1 MDILKTLEE
10 DVTYEV
16 LVSTTDGDNN
26 INIRPFGIRYEDNH
40 FILNLYPNKTL
51 HNIKISGNFIIY
63 FTQDSLLFTKA
74 LLSDLTVEELSGLVD
89 CAVECGVTEFESD
102 FIDDVYG
109 KNVTTKII
117 AKANNLIEYTDR
129 LPIISR
135 ATNNIIELLVDFS
148 RYHFMDKDAR
158 IIFNKKLELTENII
172 KRTGNK
178 KHLQSL
184 KMLKKELKQE

>member
-16 LVSTTDGDNN
+16 LVSTTDEDNN
-26 INIRPFGIRYEDNH
+26 INIRPFGICYCDNH

-51 HNIKISGNFIIY
+51 HNIKKSSNFTIY

-74 LLSDLTVEELSGLVD
+74 LLSTLTVEELSGLVD
-89 CAVECGVTEFESD
+89 CAVECRVTEIESD

-117 AKANNLIEYTDR
+117 AKANNLIEYNDR

-172 KRTGNK
+172 KKTGNK